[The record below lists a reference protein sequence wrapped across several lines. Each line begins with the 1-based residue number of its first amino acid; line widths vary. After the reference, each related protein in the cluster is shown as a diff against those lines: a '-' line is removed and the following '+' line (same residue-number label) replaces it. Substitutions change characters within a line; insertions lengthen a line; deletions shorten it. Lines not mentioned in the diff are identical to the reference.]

1 MGSAPVFPINH
12 LLVNRIVPRATPRA
26 IVTTASWIPRMRNA
40 GTPTMR
46 PRIVAPI
53 APKIGEIGNG
63 IPVSKAIFPNMN
75 PAIPAK
81 TA

>member
-1 MGSAPVFPINH
+1 
-12 LLVNRIVPRATPRA
+12 
-26 IVTTASWIPRMRNA
+26 MRKA
-40 GTPTMR
+40 GTPTIR

-53 APKIGEIGNG
+53 APRIGEMGNG
-63 IPVSKAIFPNMN
+63 IPVSHAIFPSMN